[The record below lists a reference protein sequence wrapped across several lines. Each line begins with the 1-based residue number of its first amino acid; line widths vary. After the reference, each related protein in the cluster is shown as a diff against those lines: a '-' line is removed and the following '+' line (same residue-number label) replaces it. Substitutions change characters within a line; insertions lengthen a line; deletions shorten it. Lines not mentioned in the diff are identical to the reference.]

1 MRLVFFLNKI
11 EENLLNNLEDKVI
24 SRLYNI

>member
-1 MRLVFFLNKI
+1 MRLVFFLDKI
-11 EENLLNNLEDKVI
+11 EKNLLNDLKDKVI